1 MISAV
6 CGLIYDDEYKA
17 KYGMNKI
24 YYLNGDIEVNGKGE
38 TVYITDEYNKGTGTF
53 VDVTARVADL
63 PEVVKRFIHTHTQRV
78 TDRSEVKCIGVHSS
92 ELM

>member
-17 KYGMNKI
+17 KYGMNKL
-24 YYLNGDIEVNGKGE
+24 YYLNGDIEVNDEGE
-38 TVYITDEYNKGTGTF
+38 TVYIEDEYNKGTGTL

-63 PEVVKRFIHTHTQRV
+63 PEVVKRYIHTHTQRV
-78 TDRSEVKCIGVHSS
+78 TDRSEIKCIGVHSS

>member
-6 CGLIYDDEYKA
+6 CGLIYDDVYKA
-17 KYGMNKI
+17 KCGLNKL
-24 YYLNGDIEVNGKGE
+24 YYLNGELRVNNNGE
-38 TVYITDEYNKGTGTF
+38 TIYITSRYNQNTGRSEA
-53 VDVTARVADL
+53 VRGRVADM

-78 TDRSEVKCIGVHSS
+78 TDRSEIKCIGVHSS